1 MYLKAGTL
9 GPMSVERGCCSKLAK
24 PRNFKPRSFLPS
36 VYSLTQ
42 QIVLKHLVKDIK
54 PLAIHRALF
63 HQFVTQPRMF
73 GPFQEAELLLL
84 RACLRQ
90 RSPLPDP
97 FEAHTPPCC
106 CPLLPSLHS
115 LNTLPPDLVFLSTTT
130 LDDLNV
136 HPSNPLVFLGFVIL
150 FCLQWSSLTSCSHCK
165 VTPWI
170 VLHRELALLISLIQA
185 SWSQASIFSPSQAA
199 CSTTPSRSELSSDC
213 PLGCLLSSQ
222 HCVLPSRP
230 YLFSLSTVG
239 PFFNNSILIIIQLLS
254 FVLVRLIWQNS
265 KLSLFSARLYLG
277 IRVLRGRATEIKPQ
291 EANFQCR
298 SRSPTSWGTTEW
310 CEGPNT
316 SGHFTLHN
324 NCFKTWIFNHL
335 PWSQISEKTKACIR
349 TSLSFLLG

>member
-63 HQFVTQPRMF
+63 HQFVTRPRMF

-213 PLGCLLSSQ
+213 PLG
-222 HCVLPSRP
+222 
-230 YLFSLSTVG
+230 LSTVF
-239 PFFNNSILIIIQLLS
+239 PTLCVAFTSLPIQFKYRRTLFQQLNFNNYSAIVLCSSQTYLAKLQVISIFCASVPRHQGVTREGNRNKTTRGKFSVS
-254 FVLVRLIWQNS
+254 FSITN
-265 KLSLFSARLYLG
+265 
-277 IRVLRGRATEIKPQ
+277 
-291 EANFQCR
+291 
-298 SRSPTSWGTTEW
+298 
-310 CEGPNT
+310 
-316 SGHFTLHN
+316 
-324 NCFKTWIFNHL
+324 
-335 PWSQISEKTKACIR
+335 
-349 TSLSFLLG
+349 